1 MNRFLSKMFGPAL
14 HTGRGLRT
22 GDIDNLQWS
31 SWTDVHHKGRQVAG
45 ELQRQGIGP
54 QSRVAVLAINP
65 GDVAAVI
72 QGIWMSAATVSL
84 LQQPTAQ
91 TDLGEWQASCL
102 RAMAMLDCE
111 ALLVGGPFTAVADFF
126 RDCGIT
132 VIEITDNWD
141 GAPGQI
147 LDPGEDDVAIY
158 QLTSGSTGDPK
169 AVAISYRNLYA
180 NGTAMVAGSLG
191 GPGNDVMVSWLPLS
205 HDMGLIGF
213 LLTPMAYGI
222 ETVCVAPTEFLKSPL
237 NWLQIISD
245 YRGTMTAAPNFAYS
259 IVQRRLAHIP
269 DGQFDLSSLRFA
281 LCGAEPID
289 AETMRNFSSAASRFG
304 FDERAIVA
312 AYGMAEAT
320 LAVSFATL
328 GEGLT
333 VDKLHSDEFR
343 GAGTASTREEPG
355 PPPKE
360 VVLLG
365 RPLPGMQ
372 VRVVDDHQ
380 NDLPERTL
388 GEFLIRGDAV
398 TRSYATS
405 HGDISAV
412 DEDGWLHTG
421 DLGYLTE
428 AGEIAICARLK
439 NIIIVAGRNIF
450 PADIEKLAESV
461 HGVRPGGV
469 IAFGVTNHDAPEQ
482 IRIVAEVTDP
492 DFIHDKDI
500 RRTIAK
506 KVFSAIG
513 ISPSVILQSKGSIP
527 KTPSGKLSHVQA
539 KQIFSEVAA

>member
-31 SWTDVHHKGRQVAG
+31 SWTDVHKKGRKVAG

-54 QSRVAVLAINP
+54 KSRVAVLAINP

-72 QGIWMSAATVSL
+72 QGIWMSAATVTM
-84 LQQPTAQ
+84 LQQPTTQ
-91 TDLGEWQASCL
+91 TDLGDWQANCL
-102 RAMAMLDCE
+102 RAMAMLHCD
-111 ALLVGGPFTAVADFF
+111 ALLVGGPFLAAADSF

-132 VIEITDNWD
+132 VIEITDHWD
-141 GAPGQI
+141 GAEGQI
-147 LDPGEDDVAIY
+147 LHPGEDDVAIY

-180 NGTAMVAGSLG
+180 NGIAMEQGSLG
-191 GPGNDVMVSWLPLS
+191 GPDNDVMVSWLPLS

-237 NWLQIISD
+237 NWLQLISD

-259 IVQRRLAHIP
+259 IVRRRLAHVH

-333 VDKLHSDEFR
+333 VDKLANDEFR
-343 GAGTASTREEPG
+343 AAGTASTNDEPG
-355 PPPKE
+355 PPKE
-360 VVLLG
+360 VALLG

-372 VRVVDDHQ
+372 VRVVDAHQ
-380 NDLPERTL
+380 NDLPERML

-405 HGDISAV
+405 QGEISAV

-421 DLGYLTE
+421 DLGYRTE

-469 IAFGVTNHDAPEQ
+469 IAFGITNHNAPEQ
-482 IRIVAEVTDP
+482 IRIVAEVTNP
-492 DFIHDKDI
+492 DSLHDKDI
-500 RRTIAK
+500 RRSIAK
-506 KVFSAIG
+506 KVFFSTG
-513 ISPSVILQSKGSIP
+513 ISPSVILQPKGSIP

-539 KQIFSEVAA
+539 KRIFSEVAA

>member
-1 MNRFLSKMFGPAL
+1 MRDTVFASRRPSVSADPDQPG
-14 HTGRGLRT
+14 
-22 GDIDNLQWS
+22 
-31 SWTDVHHKGRQVAG
+31 VVRQ
-45 ELQRQGIGP
+45 
-54 QSRVAVLAINP
+54 
-65 GDVAAVI
+65 
-72 QGIWMSAATVSL
+72 
-84 LQQPTAQ
+84 QQPA
-91 TDLGEWQASCL
+91 DHHACL
-102 RAMAMLDCE
+102 PAC
-111 ALLVGGPFTAVADFF
+111 
-126 RDCGIT
+126 
-132 VIEITDNWD
+132 
-141 GAPGQI
+141 
-147 LDPGEDDVAIY
+147 DPA
-158 QLTSGSTGDPK
+158 T
-169 AVAISYRNLYA
+169 
-180 NGTAMVAGSLG
+180 NGKAMVAGSRAR
-191 GPGNDVMVSWLPLS
+191 PDNDVMVSWLPLS

-259 IVQRRLAHIP
+259 IVQRRLAHVG

-304 FDERAIVA
+304 FDERAVVA

-333 VDKLHSDEFR
+333 VDKLDSDEFR
-343 GAGTASTREEPG
+343 TAGPISAIDEPG

-412 DEDGWLHTG
+412 DEHGWLHTG

-428 AGEIAICARLK
+428 AGEIAICARRK

-450 PADIEKLAESV
+450 PADVEKFGESV
-461 HGVRPGGV
+461 HGVRAGGV
-469 IAFGVTNHDAPEQ
+469 IAFGITNHNGPEQ
-482 IRIVAEVTDP
+482 FRIVAEVP
-492 DFIHDKDI
+492 DLNSLHDKNI
-500 RRTIAK
+500 RRNIAK
-506 KVFSAIG
+506 KVFSSIG
-513 ISPSVILQSKGSIP
+513 ISPSVILQTKGSIP
-527 KTPSGKLSHVQA
+527 KTLSGKLSHVQA
-539 KQIFSEVAA
+539 KQMFSEVAA